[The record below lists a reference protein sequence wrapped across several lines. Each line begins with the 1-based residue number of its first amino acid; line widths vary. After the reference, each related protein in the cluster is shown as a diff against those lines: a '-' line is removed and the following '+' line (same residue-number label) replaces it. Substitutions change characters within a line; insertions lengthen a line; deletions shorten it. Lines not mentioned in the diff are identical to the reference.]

1 MATKAERFRYEA
13 ERSGPKKPKAPPRAR
28 RNSPVDTALPGVS
41 ASDRRGT
48 RKESSAAGRKA
59 IYAFEV
65 SETAR
70 PSRKSTRK
78 AKNRQRTDA
87 QMRVKR
93 RTAAVRP
100 EVRAGRGR

>member
-13 ERSGPKKPKAPPRAR
+13 ERSGPKKPKAPPRPP
-28 RNSPVDTALPGVS
+28 RNSPVDTSLPGKS
-41 ASDRRGT
+41 ATDRRAT
-48 RKESSAAGRKA
+48 RKESAAAGRKA
-59 IYAFEV
+59 MYAFEA
-65 SETAR
+65 SGTGR

-100 EVRAGRGR
+100 ETRAGRGW